1 MDVAGSRIGA
11 LIALLLSS
19 AAMAATSAAAPP
31 QKADDVLGQIV
42 VTAPYGHGIDRD
54 RVPANVQTAT
64 AEQIKDSQALD
75 LTDFM
80 NRELGSVSINHAQ
93 NNPLQPDVNFRGF
106 TASPL
111 LGLAQGLAVYQNGVR
126 INEPFGDTVNWDL
139 MPLSA
144 ISNLQLFAGAN
155 PVFGLNTLG
164 GALSLQMK
172 NGFNFEGGSLQTY
185 GGSFGR
191 GAASAEYGGNNGK
204 WGWYGDIDYFRE
216 DGWRDFSDSDALR
229 LFGALSRHEDDW
241 SLDLSFAYAD
251 TQLRGNGPAPVELL
265 TVDRSAV
272 FTHPDITENNLA
284 QVTLEGSRNLSS
296 TWKIAGN
303 VFYRSLDTDTFNGD
317 GTNYEECNVN
327 GEELL
332 VEDFNDLN
340 GDGECSSADDDG
352 IEPVLDLN
360 GNPID
365 AELNGEALNAINNLG
380 KREQEGYGASL
391 QLSAH
396 ADVSGHE
403 NDFTVGAAYSVGD
416 TTYNS
421 ITEVVSLLEN
431 LGTTRTG
438 IFAAQSVTSID
449 SKVTTQSIYFVD
461 TFSLT
466 QRSALTAAGRYDT
479 TRIRLTDRTGANP
492 ELNGSHDFD
501 RFNPAV
507 GLTFHVT
514 PKVKLFASYS
524 ESARAPT
531 AVELACASE
540 DAPCSLPNAFL
551 ADPPLEQ
558 VVANSVE
565 AGVDGSF
572 DHQLRW
578 HIGAFQTVNHDDILF
593 QTTGGAQANIGFFQN
608 VGDTRRA
615 GVELNVS
622 QELSRISWFL
632 DYSYLEATF
641 DDSFVVNS
649 PHHPIFEDDPTAPQI
664 LGIDKLQVPGGASIP
679 GIPRHMIN
687 AGMDFSFNE
696 HVRLGADAAYRSGVY
711 LRGDEANLLDKT
723 ASYAVF
729 NLHGEYRFDD
739 TLSVFARIENLFDKD
754 YETFG
759 VLGDPTEVFPEMTDP
774 RFLGAGPPFGA
785 WVGVRLN
792 LK

>member
-1 MDVAGSRIGA
+1 
-11 LIALLLSS
+11 
-19 AAMAATSAAAPP
+19 
-31 QKADDVLGQIV
+31 
-42 VTAPYGHGIDRD
+42 
-54 RVPANVQTAT
+54 
-64 AEQIKDSQALD
+64 
-75 LTDFM
+75 
-80 NRELGSVSINHAQ
+80 
-93 NNPLQPDVNFRGF
+93 
-106 TASPL
+106 
-111 LGLAQGLAVYQNGVR
+111 
-126 INEPFGDTVNWDL
+126 
-139 MPLSA
+139 
-144 ISNLQLFAGAN
+144 
-155 PVFGLNTLG
+155 
-164 GALSLQMK
+164 
-172 NGFNFEGGSLQTY
+172 
-185 GGSFGR
+185 
-191 GAASAEYGGNNGK
+191 
-204 WGWYGDIDYFRE
+204 
-216 DGWRDFSDSDALR
+216 
-229 LFGALSRHEDDW
+229 
-241 SLDLSFAYAD
+241 
-251 TQLRGNGPAPVELL
+251 
-265 TVDRSAV
+265 
-272 FTHPDITENNLA
+272 
-284 QVTLEGSRNLSS
+284 
-296 TWKIAGN
+296 
-303 VFYRSLDTDTFNGD
+303 
-317 GTNYEECNVN
+317 
-327 GEELL
+327 
-332 VEDFNDLN
+332 
-340 GDGECSSADDDG
+340 
-352 IEPVLDLN
+352 
-360 GNPID
+360 
-365 AELNGEALNAINNLG
+365 
-380 KREQEGYGASL
+380 
-391 QLSAH
+391 
-396 ADVSGHE
+396 
-403 NDFTVGAAYSVGD
+403 
-416 TTYNS
+416 
-421 ITEVVSLLEN
+421 
-431 LGTTRTG
+431 
-438 IFAAQSVTSID
+438 
-449 SKVTTQSIYFVD
+449 
-461 TFSLT
+461 
-466 QRSALTAAGRYDT
+466 
-479 TRIRLTDRTGANP
+479 
-492 ELNGSHDFD
+492 
-501 RFNPAV
+501 
-507 GLTFHVT
+507 
-514 PKVKLFASYS
+514 VKLFASYS

-664 LGIDKLQVPGGASIP
+664 LGIDKLEVSGGASIP